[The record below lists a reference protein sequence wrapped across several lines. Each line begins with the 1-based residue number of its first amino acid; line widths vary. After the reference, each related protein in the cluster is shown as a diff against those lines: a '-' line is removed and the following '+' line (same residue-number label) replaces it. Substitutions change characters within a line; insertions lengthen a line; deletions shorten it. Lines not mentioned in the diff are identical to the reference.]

1 VASTFLFIG
10 SSVDI
15 NATGPTNFNILYIR
29 RSVGIL
35 YALLQMTVAN
45 LDSESFMTFAKP
57 KLLIQKLDL
66 LI

>member
-1 VASTFLFIG
+1 MASTFLFIG